1 MTRVPARHQSAVAA
15 SSVAKLAEA
24 RAQER
29 VTAVGPLAMEV
40 ARSGRSDGS
49 GQEVEAVAAEALVAT
64 GWAMGVVNVD

>member
-1 MTRVPARHQSAVAA
+1 M
-15 SSVAKLAEA
+15 AKLAEA
-24 RAQER
+24 SAQER
-29 VTAVGPLAMEV
+29 ATAVGPLAMGV